1 MRGIFFKPGT
11 RRGAT
16 LLVTFVMMLV
26 LSGLAVAAAI
36 FSRNSLLTGQSQLLD
51 KQAFYIAEAG
61 WQRARQAL
69 SIGTWV
75 PAPSPGSSNTETF
88 GAGTYTVTIV
98 HNADNTYTI
107 TSNGYVPNASTPA
120 AQRQVVESAVTV
132 SASGTNLS
140 LGETASASS
149 TNGSNIAAK
158 AIDGSPSTYWEANN
172 TGNNEWLS
180 LDYGSATSVTFMKL
194 TEKDNRINTITV
206 EYSSNGSTWTA
217 VPNLSAMESPSKT
230 WQVAFSA
237 TSAQYFRVKFTN
249 VDSGKKPNIKEWE
262 SYASSTFSQGTS
274 YSTSW

>member
-1 MRGIFFKPGT
+1 M
-11 RRGAT
+11 
-16 LLVTFVMMLV
+16 LTFLIMLV
-26 LSGLAVAAAI
+26 LAGLALAVGTFA
-36 FSRNSLLTGQSQLLD
+36 RNSQLTGTSQLLD
-51 KQAFYIAEAG
+51 KQAFYVAEAG

-69 SIGTWV
+69 SVGTWV

-107 TSNGYVPNASTPA
+107 TSNGYVPTQATPA

-132 SASGTNLS
+132 SASGANLS

-149 TNGSNIAAK
+149 TNGSNTAAK
-158 AIDGSPSTYWEANN
+158 AIDGSASTQWEANN

-206 EYSSNGSTWTA
+206 EYSSNGSSWTT
-217 VPNLSAMESPSKT
+217 VPGLSAIESPSKT

-237 TSAQYFRVKFTN
+237 TSAQYFRVKFTDVN
-249 VDSGKKPNIKEWE
+249 SGKKPNIKEWE